1 MRLTE
6 VVPAGLREQLREVV
20 SLSWGDHGGA
30 LIEAALALPILFL
43 LLLGATQFALV
54 EYEAIEVR
62 NAANAG
68 AQYGTSSPALA
79 KDFTGIRLAATMD
92 ASNITM
98 GTPQVSIAC
107 ICSNGAA
114 STCANTDCA
123 SSHIEQI
130 LTVQTQATYTP
141 PFRWPGMPTTFTL
154 NGVAVR
160 KVLQ

>member
-1 MRLTE
+1 MERLWSVIRLTRGE
-6 VVPAGLREQLREVV
+6 
-20 SLSWGDHGGA
+20 HGGA
-30 LIEAALALPILFL
+30 LIEAALTLPILFL

-79 KDFTGIRLAATMD
+79 RDTTGIQLAARMD
-92 ASNITM
+92 AANISM
-98 GTPQVSIAC
+98 GTPQVSISC

-114 STCANTDCA
+114 STCANTDCS

-154 NGVAVR
+154 TGVAVR

>member
-1 MRLTE
+1 MQFKGFVPGELMERLRDAVCPVRGE
-6 VVPAGLREQLREVV
+6 
-20 SLSWGDHGGA
+20 HGGA

-43 LLLGATQFALV
+43 VLLGATQFALV

-68 AQYGTSSPALA
+68 AQYGTSSPVLA

-98 GTPQVSIAC
+98 GTPQVSISC
-107 ICSNGAA
+107 ICSNGTA
-114 STCANTDCA
+114 STCANTDCS

-154 NGVAVR
+154 TGVSVR

>member
-1 MRLTE
+1 MRIQG
-6 VVPAGLREQLREVV
+6 VVQGGLRERLRGAFGHAKGE
-20 SLSWGDHGGA
+20 HGGA
-30 LIEAALALPILFL
+30 LIEAALTLPILFL

-54 EYEAIEVR
+54 EYQAIEVT

-68 AQYGTSSPALA
+68 AQYGTSSPVTAR
-79 KDFTGIRLAATMD
+79 DTTGIQLAATSD
-92 ASNITM
+92 AANIAM
-98 GTPQVSIAC
+98 STPLVSISC
-107 ICSNGAA
+107 ICSNGGA
-114 STCANTDCA
+114 STCANTDCS

-141 PFRWPGMPTTFTL
+141 PFRWPGLPTTFTL

>member
-1 MRLTE
+1 MRIQGS
-6 VVPAGLREQLREVV
+6 VFGDLRERLRGAFGHARGEY
-20 SLSWGDHGGA
+20 GGA
-30 LIEAALALPILFL
+30 LIEAALTLPILFL
-43 LLLGATQFALV
+43 LLLGATQFAMI
-54 EYEAIEVR
+54 EYQAIEVT

-79 KDFTGIRLAATMD
+79 KDVTGIRLAATMD
-92 ASNITM
+92 AANIAIS
-98 GTPQVSIAC
+98 TPTVSISC
-107 ICSNGAA
+107 ICSNGGA

-130 LTVQTQATYTP
+130 LTVQTQATYTA
-141 PFRWPGMPTTFTL
+141 PFRWPGLPTTFTL